1 MHAKQRLSILC
12 PHCRKLISRDVG
24 QCPYCGTTRPGSIFK
39 NNTLVRGMA
48 QEDQLIRIILYANI
62 GMYIISLLF
71 NPRLT
76 TLSLNPLHFMSPDNQ
91 SLFLLGATGAVP
103 VNQLGRW
110 WTLVSANYLHGGIL
124 HIAFNMIALKQL
136 APLVAR
142 EYGNY
147 RMFVIYSL
155 SGVIGYLV
163 SCLVGVSFTIGASAA
178 VCGLM
183 GAALYYGR
191 SRGGVYGRA
200 VYSQIGGWAATLFLF
215 GFMVPGI
222 NNWGHGGGIVGG
234 MLLGFLLG
242 YREQSQ
248 ERGVHR
254 VLSSVCMLVTAL
266 VLVWVVFS
274 TTLIHLLS

>member
-1 MHAKQRLSILC
+1 MHPKQRLSILC
-12 PHCRKLISRDVG
+12 PNCKKLISRDVV

-39 NNTLVRGMA
+39 NNKLVRGMA
-48 QEDQLIRIILYANI
+48 QEDQLIRIILYTNI
-62 GMYIISLLF
+62 AMYIISLLF

-76 TLSLNPLHFMSPDNQ
+76 TLSFNPLHFMSPDNK

-110 WTLVSANYLHGGIL
+110 WTLVAANYLHGGIL

-136 APLVAR
+136 APLVAM

-147 RMFVIYSL
+147 RMFIIYSL

-163 SCLVGVSFTIGASAA
+163 SCLAGVSFTIGASAA

-200 VYSQIGGWAATLFLF
+200 VYSQIAGWALTLFVF

-222 NNWGHGGGIVGG
+222 NNWGHGGGIVAG

-242 YREQSQ
+242 YRERSQ
-248 ERGVHR
+248 ERRVHR
-254 VLSSVCMLVTAL
+254 VLFSACLLVTAM
-266 VLVWVVFS
+266 VLAWVVSS
-274 TTLIHLLS
+274 TMLVHLLS

>member
-1 MHAKQRLSILC
+1 MHPKQRLSILC
-12 PHCRKLISRDVG
+12 PNCKKLISRDVA
-24 QCPYCGTTRPGSIFK
+24 QCPYCGTTKPGSIFK
-39 NNTLVRGMA
+39 NNKLVRGMA
-48 QEDQLIRIILYANI
+48 QEDQLIRIIIYTNI
-62 GMYIISLLF
+62 AMYIISLLF

-76 TLSLNPLHFMSPDNQ
+76 TLSLNPLHFMSPDNK

-136 APLVAR
+136 APLVAM

-163 SCLVGVSFTIGASAA
+163 SCLAGVSFTIGASAA

-200 VYSQIGGWAATLFLF
+200 VYSQITGWAVTLFAF

-222 NNWGHGGGIVGG
+222 NNWGHGGGIVAG

-242 YREQSQ
+242 YRERSQ
-248 ERGVHR
+248 ERRVHR
-254 VLSSVCMLVTAL
+254 VLSSACLLLTAMVLAWVVSSTMLV
-266 VLVWVVFS
+266 
-274 TTLIHLLS
+274 HLLS